1 MWLNVGIGSRE
12 SVGAVIARKG
22 SDHTEERADIVPGPN
37 ETKRDESK
45 RAGLS
50 EMILGPVMMNRGW
63 R

>member
-1 MWLNVGIGSRE
+1 MNVGIGSRE

-22 SDHTEERADIVPGPN
+22 SNHAEERADIVPGPN

-50 EMILGPVMMNRGW
+50 EMIL
-63 R
+63 